1 LRLVVIIAI
10 LFTVTTITTIMSV
23 ALAFNMG
30 LNKINLKLV
39 EKYSHL
45 IAGAV
50 IFFSG
55 LAIQFLGL

>member
-1 LRLVVIIAI
+1 LRLVVIVAI
-10 LFTVTTITTIMSV
+10 LFPITTITTIMSV
-23 ALAFNMG
+23 VLAFNMR

-55 LAIQFLGL
+55 LAIQYLGL

>member
-1 LRLVVIIAI
+1 
-10 LFTVTTITTIMSV
+10 MSV